1 MAWRRRRPLFFP
13 SRSET
18 PQKAET
24 SLTILRARFHK
35 MQNTRRTP
43 ARANIISSAYYTT
56 AREGERGKMKNGNS
70 DGRRMTRKID
80 RCALVCCMHLQS
92 PEIALAIDAAGWEI
106 VQADASCT
114 RCAVIQL
121 RGSQLF
127 SILYF
132 LDAFSCIDGITFS
145 WELPCFLF

>member
-43 ARANIISSAYYTT
+43 ARPSQYNFLCTLYD
-56 AREGERGKMKNGNS
+56 RERGCERQN
-70 DGRRMTRKID
+70 
-80 RCALVCCMHLQS
+80 
-92 PEIALAIDAAGWEI
+92 EEWE
-106 VQADASCT
+106 Q
-114 RCAVIQL
+114 
-121 RGSQLF
+121 
-127 SILYF
+127 
-132 LDAFSCIDGITFS
+132 
-145 WELPCFLF
+145 